1 MSYKILAVDDN
12 SINLKLL
19 RRALMNSSYEVLTA
33 DNGPE
38 AIQITQREKPDMIL
52 LDVLM
57 PEMDG
62 YEVCARIKSDIR
74 TRRIPIIFLSAKNDS
89 VDKARGLALGA
100 VDYLT
105 KPFDPVEI
113 NARIRNHLENNDH
126 LLSDPE
132 VTGKPGHENWFGNLF
147 GKYSRLL
154 EEEITSPVLI
164 RSHQKL
170 VNTIGTIRYQAHKV
184 NPKQVFLMFFNGL
197 ENTPESFAVEMM
209 VSHFIR
215 GYLAASPEQDWDCQA
230 LAGLINRIMENYS
243 PDEYRTAF
251 TFQAALIDSGRK
263 DLCLFNLRQPHP
275 LIISNGVRS
284 EPPAGK
290 ITLESEFDRIV
301 QGERMVI
308 EPGMILAFYLRGLET
323 RLPAYFPNLCL
334 SLLNETNYQL
344 DESARRILDELDTTD
359 EDQMVLFLQV
369 P

>member
-1 MSYKILAVDDN
+1 MAYKILAVDDN

-38 AIQITQREKPDMIL
+38 AIQIAQREKPDIIL

-62 YEVCARIKSDIR
+62 YEVCSHLKSDIR

-126 LLSDPE
+126 LLFDSEDS
-132 VTGKPGHENWFGNLF
+132 GKPGHENWFGNLF
-147 GKYSRLL
+147 GRYSRLL

-164 RSHQKL
+164 RSEQKF
-170 VNTIGTIRYQAHKV
+170 VNTLGTIRYQAQRL
-184 NPKQVFLMFFNGL
+184 NETQVYLMFFNGL

-215 GYLAASPEQDWDCQA
+215 GYLAACPGKDWDCQA
-230 LAGLINRIMENYS
+230 LAQMINVLMENFS

-251 TFQAALIDSGRK
+251 TFQTALIDSARM

-275 LIISNGVRS
+275 MMIMNGARF
-284 EPPAGK
+284 EPTPEK
-290 ITLESEFDRIV
+290 IKLGSEFDRIV
-301 QGERMVI
+301 QGERI
-308 EPGMILAFYLRGLET
+308 HLASGLILAFYLRGLET
-323 RLPAYFPNLCL
+323 RLPAYFTNLCL
-334 SLLNETNYQL
+334 SLLNETNNHL
-344 DESARRILDELDTTD
+344 DESARRILNELDTTD
-359 EDQMVLFLQV
+359 EDQMVLFLQI